1 MKVLACYNIKGGV
14 GKTAT
19 AVNLAFL
26 SAREGFR
33 TLVWDLDPQGASSFY
48 FRIKP
53 EVAQGAEGLMADD
66 PPVTEAI
73 KGTDYENL
81 DLLPADLSYRNLD
94 LVFGQGNQPVYR
106 LQKLVAALEGDY
118 DYVFLD
124 CPPGLSLLAENI
136 FRTADVLLVPTIPTT
151 LSLRTLHQLL
161 RFCRDEGLKEFS
173 ILPFFTMVD
182 SRKSLHRRIVEELP
196 QQIPAMLAS
205 FIPYA
210 SDIEQMGVHRGAIG
224 DYAGHGRSAK
234 AYEDLWWEIK
244 VRLEWI
250 QEDGIRLVGEGEK
263 NEKIA

>member
-19 AVNLAFL
+19 AVNLSYL

-48 FRIKP
+48 FRVKP
-53 EVAQGAEGLMADD
+53 EVSIGVEGVMGGTPALR
-66 PPVTEAI
+66 EEI

-81 DLLPADLSYRNLD
+81 DLLPSDFSYRHIDLLLD
-94 LVFGQGNQPVYR
+94 EANKPKRRLRKLLQP
-106 LQKLVAALEGDY
+106 LETDY

-124 CPPGLSLLAENI
+124 CPPGITLLSENV
-136 FRTADVLLVPTIPTT
+136 FRAADVLLVPTVPTT

-161 RFCRDEGLKEFS
+161 RFCRHEGLNDFS
-173 ILPFFTMVD
+173 IVPFFTLVD
-182 SRKSLHRRIVEELP
+182 VRRSLHRRIVEELP
-196 QQIPAMLAS
+196 RQIPAMLAS

-210 SDIEQMGVHRGAIG
+210 SDIEQMGVHRSAVASF
-224 DYAGHGRSAK
+224 AGHGRSAK

-250 QEDGIRLVGEGEK
+250 QEDGTRLRVVGES
-263 NEKIA
+263 EKIA